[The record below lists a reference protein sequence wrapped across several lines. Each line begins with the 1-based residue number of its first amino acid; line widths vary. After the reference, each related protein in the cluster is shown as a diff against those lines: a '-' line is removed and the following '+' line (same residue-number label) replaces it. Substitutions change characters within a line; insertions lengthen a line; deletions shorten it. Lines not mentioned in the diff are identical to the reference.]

1 MTRAPLF
8 LLADDNPDDAELT
21 REALREAEPRVA
33 LHWVRDGQ
41 ECIDYLKSGQPR
53 PDLILLDLNMP
64 RKDGRQTLLEI
75 KESAE
80 LCDIPVV
87 ILTTSEAERDV
98 LESYRRHANA
108 YMVKPITIDDLIDIM
123 KQLSQFWLGSF
134 LRLPQ
139 SK

>member
-1 MTRAPLF
+1 MSRAPLF

-33 LHWVRDGQ
+33 LEWVRDGQ
-41 ECIDYLKSGQPR
+41 ECIDYLKTGRPR

-75 KESAE
+75 KESADFR
-80 LCDIPVV
+80 DIPVV

-98 LESYRRHANA
+98 VESYRRHANA

>member
-1 MTRAPLF
+1 MTRTPLF

-21 REALREAEPRVA
+21 REALKEAHPGVTLE
-33 LHWVRDGQ
+33 WVRDGQ
-41 ECIDYLKSGQPR
+41 ECMDYLHGGKPR

-75 KESAE
+75 KTAPE
-80 LCDIPVV
+80 LCEIPVV

-98 LESYRRHANA
+98 TESYRRHANA

-123 KQLSQFWLGSF
+123 KQLSQFWLGTF
-134 LRLPQ
+134 VRLPQ
-139 SK
+139 GH